1 MVLADLTITRPGL
14 SSGLSHLEDNMTLED
29 ITYDDVIEEAYDD
42 YIADCDEVGTE
53 PLDLDKWIES
63 HEGIDRIN
71 KWCRSLGLRK
81 EQR

>member
-1 MVLADLTITRPGL
+1 
-14 SSGLSHLEDNMTLED
+14 MTLED
-29 ITYDDVIEEAYDD
+29 ITNDDVIEEAYDD

-81 EQR
+81 EQS

>member
-1 MVLADLTITRPGL
+1 ME
-14 SSGLSHLEDNMTLED
+14 LET

-71 KWCRSLGLRK
+71 KWCR
-81 EQR
+81 